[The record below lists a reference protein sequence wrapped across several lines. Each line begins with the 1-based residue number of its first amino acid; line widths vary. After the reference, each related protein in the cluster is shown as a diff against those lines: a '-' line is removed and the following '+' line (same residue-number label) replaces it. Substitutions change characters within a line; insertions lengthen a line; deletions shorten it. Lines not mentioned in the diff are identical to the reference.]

1 MLSGDT
7 PLRKSPLCA
16 LQCTLSVCVKRSTN
30 RHFFCFFV
38 LFCFS
43 TKPPPTPTTSPVL
56 ALHCKGTVIVYIR
69 CTATEMNF
77 VDAPVLNYSI
87 SNSRQQHRAHKQ
99 CTLHLISGVK
109 GRITDLPGI
118 CICFDSVPWNLR
130 ILAKSGR
137 RGNDVRGPL
146 TSSKRNQITRKGL
159 SFHLKFLRR
168 CCLIAGVLAN
178 MLRLIFNVSQCQ
190 WLMHTFVTTEEE
202 TAQGK
207 QPC

>member
-1 MLSGDT
+1 MRSVLNDRQFAPFFFLS
-7 PLRKSPLCA
+7 PS
-16 LQCTLSVCVKRSTN
+16 S
-30 RHFFCFFV
+30 FF
-38 LFCFS
+38 

-56 ALHCKGTVIVYIR
+56 ALDCKGTVIVYIR
-69 CTATEMNF
+69 CTASATNF
-77 VDAPVLNYSI
+77 VDPPVLNYSI

-99 CTLHLISGVK
+99 CTVHLISGVK

-118 CICFDSVPWNLR
+118 CICFDSLPWNLR

-146 TSSKRNQITRKGL
+146 TSYKRNQITRKGL
-159 SFHLKFLRR
+159 SFHLKFLRC

-190 WLMHTFVTTEEE
+190 WLCTHLSR
-202 TAQGK
+202 QKRK
-207 QPC
+207 QRKGSNLDKTNTPMILSPD